1 MKKINGNIIAYLQRS
16 VTMENEIGEA
26 VRQWE
31 TVKTIKG
38 YLDMKSEG
46 TDTGSFNVRAEQS
59 THIFICQYPGN
70 GFNADIEN
78 KRLLINSEV
87 YEILMI
93 DDPLGVS
100 EHYEIYLRYKG
111 GV

>member
-1 MKKINGNIIAYLQRS
+1 MKKINGNIIAYLQRA
-16 VTMENEIGEA
+16 VTSENEIGEA

-31 TVKTIKG
+31 TVKTLKG
-38 YLDMKSEG
+38 YLDMKSES
-46 TDTGSFNVRAEQS
+46 TDTGSFNARAEQS
-59 THIFICQYPGN
+59 THIFICQYPEN
-70 GFNADIEN
+70 GINADIEN

-93 DDPLGVS
+93 DDPMGMS
-100 EHYEIYLRYKG
+100 EHCEIYLRYKG